1 MFASVFTDASPV
13 LRAGPCFA
21 AYGCAQFINLA
32 SAPSQAISVPLRP
45 ELFEFIGVQGLGRL
59 ACCSAALREELR
71 DAKAWQL
78 LASAREP
85 RSQREIAIDAE
96 RAAAARVRAYE
107 LRRRLADLASGKI
120 EPPVIRLNKFA
131 DFTYFVRFEEDGEVI
146 WESDLKGSL
155 DTKGNFSFSLA
166 EAWSATRDSWDGMV
180 EFLEAP
186 TPSNFTRGGGATS
199 YLARL
204 RITVI
209 AMRDED
215 QAMVSLGSLVLDDHM
230 VAGSGGKKLY
240 MFKNRAPVLVLRE
253 FYLQPMVWLKV
264 THDEQGGTLNSLELG
279 LYQNPRPVRQN
290 QRMPYTGMPIRSD
303 HLEFLLTFLAGI
315 HHDAQHKAME
325 TFESWH
331 DIAARKWWE
340 AIRRRTR
347 AAMQRM
353 E

>member
-1 MFASVFTDASPV
+1 MVRTRTGATTRAPTAAPASTT
-13 LRAGPCFA
+13 
-21 AYGCAQFINLA
+21 
-32 SAPSQAISVPLRP
+32 AIPLRP
-45 ELFEFIGVQGLGRL
+45 ELVGFIGVQGVGRL
-59 ACCSAALREELR
+59 ACCSAALRGELR
-71 DAKAWQL
+71 DAKAWQQ
-78 LASAREP
+78 LANAREP
-85 RSQREIAIDAE
+85 RSQREMAIDAE
-96 RAAAARVRAYE
+96 RDAAARVRAYA
-107 LRRRLADLASGKI
+107 LRRRLADVASGKV
-120 EPPVIRLNKFA
+120 EPQAIRPNKFA

-146 WESDLKGSL
+146 WEGDLKGSL
-155 DTKGNFSFSLA
+155 DARGNFSFSLA

-240 MFKNRAPVLVLRE
+240 MFKTRAPVLVLRE

-264 THDEQGGTLNSLELG
+264 THGEQGGTLNSLELG
-279 LYQNPRPVRQN
+279 LFQNPRSSRQN
-290 QRMPYTGMPIRSD
+290 QRMPYIGMPIGSEQ
-303 HLEFLLTFLAGI
+303 LEFLLTFLAGI
-315 HHDAQHKAME
+315 HHDAQHDAME

-331 DIAARKWWE
+331 DIAARKFHSVLQE
-340 AIRRRTR
+340 TR

>member
-1 MFASVFTDASPV
+1 MAST
-13 LRAGPCFA
+13 
-21 AYGCAQFINLA
+21 
-32 SAPSQAISVPLRP
+32 PSQATAVPLRP

-71 DAKAWQL
+71 DVKAWQL

-85 RSQREIAIDAE
+85 RSKREIAIDAE

-107 LRRRLADLASGKI
+107 LRRRLADFASGKI
-120 EPPVIRLNKFA
+120 EPPAIRLNKFA
-131 DFTYFVRFEEDGEVI
+131 DFTYFVRFEEGRPEGCEVI
-146 WESDLKGSL
+146 WEGDLKGSL
-155 DTKGNFSFSLA
+155 DARGNFSFSLA
-166 EAWSATRDSWDGMV
+166 EAWSATSDSWDGMV
-180 EFLEAP
+180 KFLEAP
-186 TPSNFTRGGGATS
+186 TPPDFTRGGGATS
-199 YLARL
+199 YLSRL

-240 MFKNRAPVLVLRE
+240 MFKTRAPVLVLRE

-264 THDEQGGTLNSLELG
+264 THGEQGGTLNSLELG

-290 QRMPYTGMPIRSD
+290 QRMPYIGMPIRSD
-303 HLEFLLTFLAGI
+303 QLEFLLTFLAGI
-315 HHDAQHKAME
+315 HHDAHRDAME

-331 DIAARKWWE
+331 DTAARKFE
-340 AIRRRTR
+340 EVMEETR

>member
-1 MFASVFTDASPV
+1 M
-13 LRAGPCFA
+13 
-21 AYGCAQFINLA
+21 
-32 SAPSQAISVPLRP
+32 
-45 ELFEFIGVQGLGRL
+45 
-59 ACCSAALREELR
+59 
-71 DAKAWQL
+71 
-78 LASAREP
+78 
-85 RSQREIAIDAE
+85 
-96 RAAAARVRAYE
+96 
-107 LRRRLADLASGKI
+107 
-120 EPPVIRLNKFA
+120 
-131 DFTYFVRFEEDGEVI
+131 RFEDDGEVI

-290 QRMPYTGMPIRSD
+290 QRMPYIGMPIRSD
-303 HLEFLLTFLAGI
+303 QLEFLLTFLAGI
-315 HHDAQHKAME
+315 HHDAHQEAME
-325 TFESWH
+325 EFETWH
-331 DIAARKWWE
+331 DIAAGQFE
-340 AIRRRTR
+340 EVMEETR

>member
-1 MFASVFTDASPV
+1 MAST
-13 LRAGPCFA
+13 
-21 AYGCAQFINLA
+21 
-32 SAPSQAISVPLRP
+32 PSQAIAVPLRP

-78 LASAREP
+78 LANATMP
-85 RSQREIAIDAE
+85 RSKREMAIHAE
-96 RAAAARVRAYE
+96 RDAAARVRAYE
-107 LRRRLADLASGKI
+107 LRRRLADVASGKV
-120 EPPVIRLNKFA
+120 EPQAIRPNKFA

-146 WESDLKGSL
+146 WEGDLKGSL
-155 DTKGNFSFSLA
+155 NGNFSLPLA
-166 EAWSATRDSWDGMV
+166 EAWSATRASWDGMRD
-180 EFLEAP
+180 FLGAP
-186 TPSNFTRGGGATS
+186 TPSNFTTGGGANT

-240 MFKNRAPVLVLRE
+240 MFKTRAPVLVLRE

-264 THDEQGGTLNSLELG
+264 THGEEGGTLNSLELG

-290 QRMPYTGMPIRSD
+290 QRMPYIGMPIGSEQ
-303 HLEFLLTFLAGI
+303 LEFLLTFLAGI
-315 HHDAQHKAME
+315 HHDAHRDAME

-331 DIAARKWWE
+331 DIAARKFE
-340 AIRRRTR
+340 EVMEETR

>member
-1 MFASVFTDASPV
+1 MAST
-13 LRAGPCFA
+13 
-21 AYGCAQFINLA
+21 
-32 SAPSQAISVPLRP
+32 PSQATAVPLRP

-71 DAKAWQL
+71 DVKAWQL

-96 RAAAARVRAYE
+96 RAAAARVRAYD
-107 LRRRLADLASGKI
+107 LRRRLADVASGKV
-120 EPPVIRLNKFA
+120 EPQAIRPNKFA

-146 WESDLKGSL
+146 WEGDLKGSL
-155 DTKGNFSFSLA
+155 NGNFSLPLA
-166 EAWSATRDSWDGMV
+166 EAWSATRASWDGMRD
-180 EFLEAP
+180 FLGAP
-186 TPSNFTRGGGATS
+186 TPSNFTTGGGANT

-230 VAGSGGKKLY
+230 VAGSGERKLY
-240 MFKNRAPVLVLRE
+240 MFKTRAPVLVLRN

-264 THDEQGGTLNSLELG
+264 THDQQGGTLNSLELG

>member
-1 MFASVFTDASPV
+1 MASTQSP
-13 LRAGPCFA
+13 ATA
-21 AYGCAQFINLA
+21 
-32 SAPSQAISVPLRP
+32 VPLRP
-45 ELFEFIGVQGLGRL
+45 ELFEFIGVQGLDRL
-59 ACCSAALREELR
+59 ACCSAALLEELR

-120 EPPVIRLNKFA
+120 EPPSIRLNKFA
-131 DFTYFVRFEEDGEVI
+131 DFTYFVRFEDDGEVI

-166 EAWSATRDSWDGMV
+166 EAWSATSDSWDGMV
-180 EFLEAP
+180 KFLEAP
-186 TPSNFTRGGGATS
+186 TPPDFTRGGGATS

-209 AMRDED
+209 AMRNQD

-240 MFKNRAPVLVLRE
+240 MFKTRAPVLVLRE

-264 THDEQGGTLNSLELG
+264 THGEQGGTLNSLELG

-290 QRMPYTGMPIRSD
+290 QRMPYIGMPIGSEQ
-303 HLEFLLTFLAGI
+303 LEFLLTFLAGI
-315 HHDAQHKAME
+315 HHDAQHDAME

-331 DIAARKWWE
+331 DIAARKFHSVLQE
-340 AIRRRTR
+340 TR